1 MRLTHLKLA
10 GFKSFVDATT
20 IAIPGQLVAVVGP
33 NGCGKSNLIDAV
45 RWVLGASSAKQ
56 LRGVSMQDVIFN
68 GANTRQPVSRASVEL
83 VFDNSDNAAQGSWGS
98 YTEIAIKRV
107 LTRSGDSFYYIN
119 NQIVRRK
126 DINDLFL
133 GTGVGV
139 GGYAVIEQGMVARII
154 EARPEE
160 LRAYL
165 EEAAGISKYKERR
178 KETETHLRETAQNTA
193 RLGDIQLTL
202 TQRMATLSEQA
213 NLAGDYQRLK
223 KTLIHQQTIFALF
236 KKEQA
241 KETLAEAQGALAQI
255 ETELVAAETNR
266 WALESEL
273 SALKVAQQGL
283 AANSL
288 SHQQRVTLAHTELVK
303 AEMANDYQHKEA
315 RQLAANLAACE
326 HQKTELA
333 AESTQVQARLT
344 VLLDAKTE
352 AELALTEA
360 QLTLDTTEEVLPDL
374 ELALKTATQTLAARQ
389 QHFQAHRQTTALCQQ
404 KLEHAQQQ
412 QRVHQ
417 QQRERLVQTQ
427 RTWAESLPDAT
438 QRLAATQHA
447 WACESAYL
455 NAQSQYQALE
465 RALAKAESQQEI
477 DLAEVAA
484 AQKTE
489 HHINNQRHINQ
500 AFLVAAES
508 LSVPSDP
515 AQAKNGDAQNARCGQ
530 PLWQQLRVEAPW
542 AAAANAILGA
552 NIQARLYTPTPE
564 ASAEQVAAAV
574 KALPPNVPYLY
585 KKRNNTTRPFP
596 ANSLLSKLHAPADF
610 ADFLADQMQGVFV
623 AETVEAAWA
632 QKDQLKAGECVITP
646 QQVWVSRTSFG
657 LSQLP
662 EAAQILEQSAKQ
674 ALILEQQT
682 HAETSLRQAEAK
694 LAATKNHLY
703 ALRANLASQKS
714 ELLKLEQAHQLAQKT
729 HWQLQSVQQ
738 QADTRQQEF
747 ASDMANLEATL
758 LADEDSILTLE
769 WQLSSL
775 LESEIDNDLPV
786 AEAAVGQAQQAL
798 NLAQQAAHAAEKTCT
813 QAQHTLQTL
822 EQDLKYTTH
831 AVTQNQQKTTALH
844 EQLAQLSAAQKRLA
858 ASAQTEAIDAL
869 RLAWEKAKADWTA
882 SLNAEEQGQQ
892 NSQQTQEN
900 YHALLL
906 AVPKLNDKKTQQL
919 LRIQE
924 ATLEAQAQQMA
935 LEQLGLDA
943 ANLSAYLP
951 EALSLAN
958 PNATAAHISRLAR
971 QLDDFGAVNLAAALE
986 LEETQKQALY
996 YEEQQHDL
1004 AAATQMLT
1012 DAIKKIDAETRTLLQ
1027 STFAAVNAKMG
1038 EIFPTL
1044 FGGGSAQLVL
1054 TDDDL
1059 LNAGMQL
1066 IAHPPGKKNSSIH
1079 LLSGGEKALTAL
1091 SLVFALFALN
1101 PAPFCLLD
1109 EVDAPL
1115 DDANTARFCE
1125 LVKQLSAHTQFL
1137 YISHNRLTM
1146 EMAEQLIG
1154 VTMQEQGV
1162 SRIVSV
1168 DMQAAVNTPPHS

>member
-119 NQIVRRK
+119 NQLVRRK

-213 NLAGDYQRLK
+213 SLASDYQRLK
-223 KTLIHQQTIFALF
+223 KNLVHQQTIFALF

-241 KETLAEAQGALAQI
+241 KTTLAEAQGALAQI

-266 WALESEL
+266 LALEVRLTEL
-273 SALKVAQQGL
+273 SLAQQSL

-333 AESTQVQARLT
+333 AESSQVQARLT
-344 VLLDAKTE
+344 ALLEAKNA
-352 AELALTEA
+352 AELALTAA
-360 QLTLDTTEEVLPDL
+360 QLKLETIEEPLPDL
-374 ELALKTATQTLAARQ
+374 ELNLKTATQTLATKQHIHQ
-389 QHFQAHRQTTALCQQ
+389 QKQKDLALCQQ

-412 QRVHQ
+412 QRTHQ
-417 QQRERLVQTQ
+417 QQRERQSQLQ
-427 RTWAESLPDAT
+427 RTLADSLPDAE
-438 QRLAATQHA
+438 QRLAATQYA
-447 WACESAYL
+447 LESENAYL
-455 NAQSQYQALE
+455 NAQTHYQARE
-465 RALAKAESQQEI
+465 QDLAKAENQQET
-477 DLAEVAA
+477 DLTKVAQ
-484 AQKTE
+484 AQKTLY
-489 HHINNQRHINQ
+489 HINNQLHIST
-500 AFLVAAES
+500 AFLAAAES
-508 LSVPSDP
+508 QTSATAHT
-515 AQAKNGDAQNARCGQ
+515 AQTAHCDQ

-542 AAAANAILGA
+542 AAAVNAVLGA

-564 ASAEQVAAAV
+564 ASAQQVAAAA

-585 KKRNNTTRPFP
+585 KTSEASATRPVP
-596 ANSLLSKLHAPADF
+596 ENSLLSKLHAPADF

-662 EAAQILEQSAKQ
+662 EAAQILEQSAKK

-682 HAETSLRQAEAK
+682 HAETALRQAEAK
-694 LAATKNHLY
+694 LATTKNHLY
-703 ALRANLASQKS
+703 ALRASLASQKI

-729 HWQLQSVQQ
+729 HWQLQSAQQ
-738 QADTRQQEF
+738 QADTRQQEL

-758 LADEDSILTLE
+758 LADEDCILTLE

-775 LESEIDNDLPV
+775 LESEIDNDVPV
-786 AEAAVGQAQQAL
+786 AEAALGQAQQAL
-798 NLAQQAAHAAEKTCT
+798 ALAQHAARAAEKAET
-813 QAQHTLQTL
+813 QAQHALQTV
-822 EQDLKYTTH
+822 EQDLKYLTH
-831 AVTQNQQKTTALH
+831 AITQNQQKTSALH

-858 ASAQTEAIDAL
+858 ASAQTEAVDAL
-869 RLAWEKAKADWTA
+869 RLTWEKAKADWTA

-892 NSQQTQEN
+892 NSQQAQEN

-924 ATLEAQAQQMA
+924 ATLEAQAQQTA

-971 QLDDFGAVNLAAALE
+971 QLDEFGAVNLAAALE
-986 LEETQKQALY
+986 LEETQKQAQY
-996 YEEQQHDL
+996 YDEQQHDL

-1012 DAIKKIDAETRTLLQ
+1012 DAIKKIDVETRTLLQ
-1027 STFAAVNAKMG
+1027 STFEAVNAKMG

>member
-20 IAIPGQLVAVVGP
+20 IAIPSQLVAVVGP

-107 LTRSGDSFYYIN
+107 LTRSSESFYYIN
-119 NQIVRRK
+119 NQLVRRK

-133 GTGVGV
+133 GTGVGSR
-139 GGYAVIEQGMVARII
+139 GYAIIEQGMVARII
-154 EARPEE
+154 EAQPEE

-202 TQRMATLSEQA
+202 AQRMATLSEQA
-213 NLAGDYQRLK
+213 SLAGDYQRLK
-223 KTLIHQQTIFALF
+223 KNLVHQQTIFALF

-255 ETELVAAETNR
+255 ETELIAAETNR
-266 WALESEL
+266 LALEISLTEL
-273 SALKVAQQGL
+273 NLAQQSL
-283 AANSL
+283 ATDSL

-303 AEMANDYQHKEA
+303 AEMANEYQHKEL
-315 RQLAANLAACE
+315 RQLAANLAADE
-326 HQKTELA
+326 QQKIELA
-333 AESTQVQARLT
+333 AESSQVQARLT
-344 VLLDAKTE
+344 ALLEAKNA
-352 AELALTEA
+352 AELALTAA
-360 QLTLDTTEEVLPDL
+360 QLKLESTEEPLPDL
-374 ELALKTATQTLAARQ
+374 EFNLKTATQNLATKQNFHQ
-389 QHFQAHRQTTALCQQ
+389 QKQKDLALHQQ

-412 QRVHQ
+412 QRTHQ
-417 QQRERLVQTQ
+417 QQHEEQSQ
-427 RTWAESLPDAT
+427 RQKTLADSLPDPK

-447 WACESAYL
+447 LESESAYL
-455 NAQSQYQALE
+455 NAQTHFQALE
-465 RALAKAESQQEI
+465 QDCAKAENQQEL

-484 AQKTE
+484 AQKTLY
-489 HHINNQRHINQ
+489 HINNQLHISA
-500 AFLVAAES
+500 AFLAAAES
-508 LSVPSDP
+508 QPSATAHT
-515 AQAKNGDAQNARCGQ
+515 AQTVLCGQ
-530 PLWQQLRVEAPW
+530 PLWQKLGVDEPW
-542 AAAANAILGA
+542 AAAANAVLGA
-552 NIQARLYTPTPE
+552 NIQARLYTPAPNTDPIGGN
-564 ASAEQVAAAV
+564 SVAAAAKV
-574 KALPPNVPYLY
+574 LPPNVPYLY
-585 KKRNNTTRPFP
+585 KTSEASATRPIP
-596 ANSLLSKLHAPADF
+596 ENSLLSKLHAPADF

-632 QKDQLKAGECVITP
+632 QKDQLKDGERVITP
-646 QQVWVSRTSFG
+646 QQIWVSRTSFG

-662 EAAQILEQSAKQ
+662 EAAQILEQRAKQ
-674 ALILEQQT
+674 TLYLEQQI
-682 HAETSLRQAEAK
+682 HAEAALYKTESQ
-694 LAATKNHLY
+694 LAATKTDLS
-703 ALRANLASQKS
+703 ALRASLASQKS

-729 HWQLQSVQQ
+729 HWQWQSA
-738 QADTRQQEF
+738 QAQTDTRQQEL
-747 ASDMANLEATL
+747 ASDMANLEAAL
-758 LADEDSILTLE
+758 LADADRILTLE

-775 LESEIDNDLPV
+775 LESATDNDVPE
-786 AEAAVGQAQQAL
+786 AEAELGQAQQAL
-798 NLAQQAAHAAEKTCT
+798 ALAQHAARAAEKAET
-813 QAQHTLQTL
+813 QAQHALQTL
-822 EQDLKYTTH
+822 EQDFKYLTH
-831 AVTQNQQKTTALH
+831 AVAHNQQKSAALNQ
-844 EQLAQLSAAQKRLA
+844 QLAQLCAAQKRLA
-858 ASAQTEAIDAL
+858 ASAQTESVDAL
-869 RLAWEKAKADWTA
+869 RLTWEKAKTDWAT
-882 SLNAEEQGQQ
+882 SLNAKEQGQQ
-892 NSQQTQEN
+892 NSQQTEEK

-906 AVPKLNDKKTQQL
+906 AAPKFNDKKTQQL

-943 ANLSAYLP
+943 AKLSAYLP

-971 QLDDFGAVNLAAALE
+971 QLDEFGAVNLAAALE
-986 LEETQKQALY
+986 LEEAQKQAQY

-1012 DAIKKIDAETRTLLQ
+1012 SAIKKIDAETRTLLQ
-1027 STFAAVNAKMG
+1027 STFEAVNAKMG

-1059 LNAGMQL
+1059 LHAGMQL

-1125 LVKQLSAHTQFL
+1125 LVKQLSAQTQFL

-1168 DMQAAVNTPPHS
+1168 DMQAAVNTPPHP